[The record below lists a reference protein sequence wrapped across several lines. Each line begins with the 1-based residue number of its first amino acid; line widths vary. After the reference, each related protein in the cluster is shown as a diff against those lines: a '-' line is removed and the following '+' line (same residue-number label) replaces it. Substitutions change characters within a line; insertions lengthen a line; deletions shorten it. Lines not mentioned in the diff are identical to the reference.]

1 MITMIIKTLVLDQK
15 KMTAV
20 KSGGYFFDQSG

>member
-1 MITMIIKTLVLDQK
+1 MITMIIKTLVFDQK

>member
-1 MITMIIKTLVLDQK
+1 MITMSIKTLAFDQK

>member
-1 MITMIIKTLVLDQK
+1 MIVLILKTLFLDQK

-20 KSGGYFFDQSG
+20 ESGGYFFKQSG